1 MEAAK
6 KHLEEEKNK
15 RKTAGSGQSSR
26 SEAVTTNLANGRSSQ
41 RIMNSSGSSF
51 KGAPS
56 TEVRAAAQDE
66 AEKLS
71 LSSSKVAKKK
81 SAPRTLQPIASKS
94 QAQIGKPPSSNRNEV
109 LQSESLKH
117 KQANKAEQGSVI
129 DMGLGPSKVSN
140 PKKR

>member
-26 SEAVTTNLANGRSSQ
+26 SEAARVNLANGRSSQ

-81 SAPRTLQPIASKS
+81 SAPRTL
-94 QAQIGKPPSSNRNEV
+94 
-109 LQSESLKH
+109 
-117 KQANKAEQGSVI
+117 
-129 DMGLGPSKVSN
+129 
-140 PKKR
+140 

>member
-6 KHLEEEKNK
+6 KHLEEQRSK

-26 SEAVTTNLANGRSSQ
+26 SAATTTNLANGQSSQ

-51 KGAPS
+51 KGAAS

-81 SAPRTLQPIASKS
+81 SAPRILQPIASKS
-94 QAQIGKPPSSNRNEV
+94 QAQIGKIPS
-109 LQSESLKH
+109 
-117 KQANKAEQGSVI
+117 
-129 DMGLGPSKVSN
+129 
-140 PKKR
+140 